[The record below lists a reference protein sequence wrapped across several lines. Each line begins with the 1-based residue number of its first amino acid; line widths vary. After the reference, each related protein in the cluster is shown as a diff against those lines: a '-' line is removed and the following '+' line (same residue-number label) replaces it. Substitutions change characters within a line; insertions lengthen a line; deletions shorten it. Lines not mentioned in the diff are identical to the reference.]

1 MTNTLRLLILLALAL
16 SGMDLAAGVASPP
29 APSFF
34 ARRDYPI
41 YTNFMQVADTNGDGI
56 PDLITTQPDYIEVQL
71 GNGDGTF
78 STGPASQVAATATVS
93 FVAVDLN
100 GDGKIDLALADA
112 GIYICTGNG
121 NGTFSSGVFYPIS
134 DTGVGYLVVG
144 DFNGDGILDIAA
156 TGQTGVWL
164 LTGKGG
170 GVFNS
175 AVLAASLSG
184 ASTIAAADFNQDGKL
199 DLAITRFTS
208 GLGNGFAVLLGKGN
222 GTFQTPQTFSTP
234 TTPRTIAVG
243 SLTKGGPPGIA
254 VDQAATTQV
263 YLYPGNGA
271 GGFSAPQTVTLPN
284 GENTS
289 ALVIGDVNGDG
300 IPDLVSNTGSIAF
313 GQAGGAYAKP
323 VSYPINLSGAS
334 SSVALADLR
343 NNGLTD
349 IVTSSTYAIS
359 VLLNTGTGLF
369 KDGVWTNVTG
379 GASCGVKNDFNHDG
393 KPDLAVNTPSGIS
406 ILLGTGNYF
415 IPFSAGTNIALP
427 GAGCL
432 AEGDLNGDGIGD
444 LLVPVNGT
452 VVAYLGNGK
461 GGFTLKSTTPT
472 PSGGYLAVG
481 DFNHDGK
488 LDFATSGNLIALG
501 NGDGTFRNPTDIVSS
516 PPAAGFSG
524 IAAGDINKDGWTD
537 LVLTNSE
544 FFQANLTVLLNNE
557 MGGFTQVAANFGS
570 VTTQPILTD
579 LNQDGYL
586 DLVLRPNSSGAEIY
600 LGNGTGTFT
609 SQTVLSGPGGAAGFN
624 YVADVNGD
632 GIPDLLVLGYETVDV
647 YLGEGSATYAPA
659 FGLGV
664 GPSPASV
671 LVENLHGQSATAGLP
686 DIVVP
691 DTSRGVMELP
701 NVTLPAL
708 KVEEQDQ

>member
-1 MTNTLRLLILLALAL
+1 
-16 SGMDLAAGVASPP
+16 
-29 APSFF
+29 
-34 ARRDYPI
+34 
-41 YTNFMQVADTNGDGI
+41 
-56 PDLITTQPDYIEVQL
+56 
-71 GNGDGTF
+71 
-78 STGPASQVAATATVS
+78 
-93 FVAVDLN
+93 VAVDLN